1 MTTLNTPGQI
11 ALFRLATLRSM
22 LKLEMKGMTRSK
34 SPSALSMLRSMGYK
48 GNREKI
54 AAQVEADLSAAMGGT
69 KLNTSGTPGVCTRM
83 TGSAS

>member
-22 LKLEMKGMTRSK
+22 LKLEALGMHRSK
-34 SPSALSMLRSMGYK
+34 SPSALSILRSMGYK

-54 AAQVEADLSAAMGGT
+54 AAQVQADVAAAMGET
-69 KLNTSGTPGVCTRM
+69 K
-83 TGSAS
+83 